1 MTLKEELIEKRNMV
15 LAMNHK
21 EIAKEVWEHIYFAFR
36 SFTALELAEGEIV
49 CIEVEEDKDR
59 LWITKF
65 ISNKSFVEINQSNN
79 TYIIIGE
86 RNLDNGG
93 ASAIMK
99 CVVEMAKKEGVRTW
113 QIENGGHKNQENVWC
128 FTIDLLDRGKINI
141 NL

>member
-15 LAMNHK
+15 LSMNHK
-21 EIAKEVWEHIYFAFR
+21 EIAKEVWEHICLAFR
-36 SFTALELAEGEIV
+36 SFTALELVDGETV
-49 CIEVEEDKDR
+49 CVEVEEDKDR

-65 ISNKSFVEINQSNN
+65 ISNESFLEIDQNDN

-93 ASAIMK
+93 AIAIMR

-113 QIENGGHKNQENVWC
+113 QIEEDEHKNQENVWC
-128 FTIDLLDRGKINI
+128 FTIDLIERGKIDI